1 MSIFILEK
9 RIQRLEKLLYRHT
22 LSKNEFLKL
31 GEPKRSDEQPFIEK
45 LFGKYP
51 TISKTLSYED
61 TPTKNTR
68 NDTFYLVLSSNSK
81 YNNIRFI
88 IQGPDRSNMS
98 CTAFDSNDLKIDVL
112 KQFSLDT
119 DVNTVARFILETLH
133 SNKKQ
138 HNEKRTSKVESVSL
152 SGMDCESIRKYIK
165 DSLSKKYDTDVD
177 VEVDTKY
184 ANLGIVVISI
194 YNNNFITDY
203 TITANETDSFKADYN
218 GKTII
223 SSSTLNKIEDYI
235 INHFIDVY
243 TTK

>member
-22 LSKNEFLKL
+22 SSKNEFLKL
-31 GEPKRSDEQPFIEK
+31 GEPKRSDEPPFVEK

-61 TPTKNTR
+61 IPTKNTS
-68 NDTFYLVLSSNSK
+68 NDTFHLVLSSDSK
-81 YNNIRFI
+81 YNNIRFV

-133 SNKKQ
+133 NNKKQ

-152 SGMDCESIRKYIK
+152 SGMDCESIRKYIN

-194 YNNNFITDY
+194 YNNKFITDY

-223 SSSTLNKIEDYI
+223 SSSTLNKVEDYI

-243 TTK
+243 TAK

>member
-1 MSIFILEK
+1 MLEK
-9 RIQRLEKLLYRHT
+9 RIQRLEKLLYRRT

-61 TPTKNTR
+61 IPTKNTS
-68 NDTFYLVLSSNSK
+68 NDTFHLVLSSNSK
-81 YNNIRFI
+81 YNNIRFV

-152 SGMDCESIRKYIK
+152 SGMECESIRKYIK

-203 TITANETDSFKADYN
+203 TITANNTDSFKADYN

-223 SSSTLNKIEDYI
+223 SSSTLNKVEDYI

-243 TTK
+243 TAK

>member
-68 NDTFYLVLSSNSK
+68 NDTFHLVLSSNSK

-133 SNKKQ
+133 NNKKQ

-223 SSSTLNKIEDYI
+223 SSSTLNKVEDYI

>member
-61 TPTKNTR
+61 IPTKNTS
-68 NDTFYLVLSSNSK
+68 NDTFHLVLSSNSK
-81 YNNIRFI
+81 YNNIRFV

-133 SNKKQ
+133 NNKKQ

-223 SSSTLNKIEDYI
+223 SSSTLNKVEDYI

-243 TTK
+243 TAK

>member
-31 GEPKRSDEQPFIEK
+31 GEPKRSDESSFVEK
-45 LFGKYP
+45 LFDKYP

-61 TPTKNTR
+61 IPTKNTR
-68 NDTFYLVLSSNSK
+68 NDTFHLVLSSNSK
-81 YNNIRFI
+81 YNNIRFV

-119 DVNTVARFILETLH
+119 DVNTVARFILETLR
-133 SNKKQ
+133 SNKKP

-152 SGMDCESIRKYIK
+152 SGMDCESIRKYIN
-165 DSLSKKYDTDVD
+165 DSLSKKYDTNVD

-194 YNNNFITDY
+194 YNNKFITDY
-203 TITANETDSFKADYN
+203 TITANNSDSFKADYN

-223 SSSTLNKIEDYI
+223 SSSTLNKVEDYV

-243 TTK
+243 TAK

>member
-61 TPTKNTR
+61 IPTKNTR
-68 NDTFYLVLSSNSK
+68 NDTFHLVLSSNSK
-81 YNNIRFI
+81 YNNIRFV

-203 TITANETDSFKADYN
+203 TITANNTDSFKADYN
-218 GKTII
+218 GKTIV
-223 SSSTLNKIEDYI
+223 SSSTLNKVEDYI

-243 TTK
+243 AAK

>member
-1 MSIFILEK
+1 MSIFMLEK

-22 LSKNEFLKL
+22 SSKNEFLKL
-31 GEPKRSDEQPFIEK
+31 GEPKRSDESPFVEK

-61 TPTKNTR
+61 IPTKNTS
-68 NDTFYLVLSSNSK
+68 NDTFHLVLSSDSK
-81 YNNIRFI
+81 YNNIRFV

-112 KQFSLDT
+112 KKFSLDT
-119 DVNTVARFILETLH
+119 DVNTVARFILETLS

-138 HNEKRTSKVESVSL
+138 HNEKRVSKVESVSL
-152 SGMDCESIRKYIK
+152 SGMDCESIRKYIN
-165 DSLSKKYDTDVD
+165 DSLSKKYDIDVD

-194 YNNNFITDY
+194 YNNSFITDY
-203 TITANETDSFKADYN
+203 TITANNTDNFKADYN

-223 SSSTLNKIEDYI
+223 SSSTLNRVEDYI
-235 INHFIDVY
+235 INHFIDAY
-243 TTK
+243 DTK

>member
-9 RIQRLEKLLYRHT
+9 RIQRLEKLLYRRT
-22 LSKNEFLKL
+22 SSKNEFLKL
-31 GEPKRSDEQPFIEK
+31 GEPKRSDESPFVEK

-61 TPTKNTR
+61 IPTKNTS
-68 NDTFYLVLSSNSK
+68 NDTFHLVLSSDSK
-81 YNNIRFI
+81 YNNIRFV

-98 CTAFDSNDLKIDVL
+98 CTAFDSNDLKIDAL

-152 SGMDCESIRKYIK
+152 SGMDCESIRKYIN

-177 VEVDTKY
+177 VEVNTKY

-194 YNNNFITDY
+194 YNNKFITDY
-203 TITANETDSFKADYN
+203 TITANNTDSFRADYN

-223 SSSTLNKIEDYI
+223 SSSTLNRVEDYI
-235 INHFIDVY
+235 ISHFIDAY
-243 TTK
+243 DTK

>member
-1 MSIFILEK
+1 MSIFMLEK

-61 TPTKNTR
+61 IPTKNTR
-68 NDTFYLVLSSNSK
+68 NDTFHLVLSSNSK
-81 YNNIRFI
+81 YNNIRFV

-203 TITANETDSFKADYN
+203 TITANNTDSFKADYN

-223 SSSTLNKIEDYI
+223 SSSTLNKVEDYI

-243 TTK
+243 AAK

>member
-9 RIQRLEKLLYRHT
+9 RIQRLEKLLHRHT

-68 NDTFYLVLSSNSK
+68 NDTFHLVLSSNSK

-133 SNKKQ
+133 NNKKQ

-223 SSSTLNKIEDYI
+223 SSSTLNKVEDYI

>member
-61 TPTKNTR
+61 IPTKNTR
-68 NDTFYLVLSSNSK
+68 NDTFHLVLSSNSK
-81 YNNIRFI
+81 YNNIRFV

-194 YNNNFITDY
+194 YNNKFITDY

-223 SSSTLNKIEDYI
+223 SSSTLNKVEDYI

-243 TTK
+243 TAK

>member
-68 NDTFYLVLSSNSK
+68 NDTFHLVLSSNSK
-81 YNNIRFI
+81 YNNIRFV

-133 SNKKQ
+133 NNKKQ

-177 VEVDTKY
+177 VEVNTKY

-223 SSSTLNKIEDYI
+223 SSSTLNRVEDYI

-243 TTK
+243 TAK

>member
-1 MSIFILEK
+1 MSIFMLEK
-9 RIQRLEKLLYRHT
+9 RIQRLEKLLYRRT

-61 TPTKNTR
+61 IPTKNTS
-68 NDTFYLVLSSNSK
+68 NDTFHLVLSSNSK
-81 YNNIRFI
+81 YNNIRFV

-203 TITANETDSFKADYN
+203 TITANNTDSFKADYN

-223 SSSTLNKIEDYI
+223 SSSTLNKVEDYI

-243 TTK
+243 TAK

>member
-22 LSKNEFLKL
+22 SSKNEFLKL

-61 TPTKNTR
+61 IPTKNTR
-68 NDTFYLVLSSNSK
+68 NNTFHLVLSSNSK
-81 YNNIRFI
+81 YNNIRFV

-177 VEVDTKY
+177 VEVDMKY

-194 YNNNFITDY
+194 YNNKFITDY
-203 TITANETDSFKADYN
+203 TITANNSDSFKADYN

-223 SSSTLNKIEDYI
+223 SSSTLNKVEDYI

-243 TTK
+243 TAK

>member
-22 LSKNEFLKL
+22 SSKNEFLKL
-31 GEPKRSDEQPFIEK
+31 GEPKRSDESPFVEK
-45 LFGKYP
+45 LFDKYP

-61 TPTKNTR
+61 IPTKNTS
-68 NDTFYLVLSSNSK
+68 NDTFHLVLSSDSK
-81 YNNIRFI
+81 YNNIRFV

-98 CTAFDSNDLKIDVL
+98 CTAFDNDDLKIDVL

-133 SNKKQ
+133 SNKKR
-138 HNEKRTSKVESVSL
+138 HNEKRASKVESVSL

-223 SSSTLNKIEDYI
+223 SSSTLNKVEDYI

-243 TTK
+243 TAK

>member
-61 TPTKNTR
+61 IPTKNTR
-68 NDTFYLVLSSNSK
+68 NDTFHLVLSSNSK

-194 YNNNFITDY
+194 YNNKFITDY

-223 SSSTLNKIEDYI
+223 SSSTLNKVEDYI

-243 TTK
+243 AAK

>member
-9 RIQRLEKLLYRHT
+9 RIQRLEKLLYRHIS
-22 LSKNEFLKL
+22 SKNEFLKL
-31 GEPKRSDEQPFIEK
+31 GEPKRSDESPFVEK

-61 TPTKNTR
+61 IPTKNTR
-68 NDTFYLVLSSNSK
+68 NDTFHLVLSSDSK
-81 YNNIRFI
+81 YNNIRFV

-98 CTAFDSNDLKIDVL
+98 CTAFDSNDLKIDAL

-119 DVNTVARFILETLH
+119 DVNTVARFILETLR

-138 HNEKRTSKVESVSL
+138 HNEKRVSKVESVSL
-152 SGMDCESIRKYIK
+152 SGMDCESIRKYIN
-165 DSLSKKYDTDVD
+165 DSLSKKYDIDVD

-194 YNNNFITDY
+194 YNNSFITDY
-203 TITANETDSFKADYN
+203 TITANNTDNFKADYN

-223 SSSTLNKIEDYI
+223 SSSTLNKVEDYI
-235 INHFIDVY
+235 INHFIDAY
-243 TTK
+243 DTK

>member
-61 TPTKNTR
+61 IPTKNAR
-68 NDTFYLVLSSNSK
+68 NDTFHLVLSSNGK

-165 DSLSKKYDTDVD
+165 DSLSKKYDTDID

-194 YNNNFITDY
+194 YNNKFITDY

-223 SSSTLNKIEDYI
+223 SSSTLNKVEDYI

-243 TTK
+243 AAK